1 MRISTNAN
9 RILVRTTWRTR
20 IWSVVT
26 FAIVQKISSTT
37 IARSRAL
44 SLALRL
50 IDFAGQQL
58 HCPFGFDGI
67 NCENPI
73 NYCSV
78 LDPCRNSA
86 FCTGV
91 SFEPVS
97 FYSIPNSK
105 WMMNF
110 IFGAFTVTFANVT
123 KDLLATIAKSTNE
136 CAQRPCL
143 NGGRCIDGVNNL
155 TCDCSSTSYEEYL
168 CEVDVEEC
176 RRDDPCVRGRCLNS
190 PGNYSC
196 LCESEDDCGRL
207 IIHSSKKTGPMT
219 STNPFPVNS
228 IKPKLSFLLKRKKVM
243 WSCHHVP
250 PTKSLTT
257 IKS

>member
-1 MRISTNAN
+1 
-9 RILVRTTWRTR
+9 
-20 IWSVVT
+20 
-26 FAIVQKISSTT
+26 
-37 IARSRAL
+37 
-44 SLALRL
+44 
-50 IDFAGQQL
+50 
-58 HCPFGFDGI
+58 
-67 NCENPI
+67 
-73 NYCSV
+73 
-78 LDPCRNSA
+78 
-86 FCTGV
+86 
-91 SFEPVS
+91 
-97 FYSIPNSK
+97 
-105 WMMNF
+105 MNF

-207 IIHSSKKTGPMT
+207 IIHSLKEDWS
-219 STNPFPVNS
+219 NDVNKS
-228 IKPKLSFLLKRKKVM
+228 ISGQLNQAKVVFSFKSRKKFM
-243 WSCHHVP
+243 
-250 PTKSLTT
+250 
-257 IKS
+257 